1 LPAASNPA
9 ANPNEHWRK
18 PVPLSDADRLTLLAP
33 RPGKLRAVLDTDTY
47 NEIDDQFALV
57 QAVLSPDRIA
67 LEAIYA
73 APFFNDRSSGPG
85 EGMELSY
92 GEILALLERLDV
104 PAEGFVHRGV
114 TDYVGPA
121 KEARPAPAV
130 DDLIARARRGSPD
143 DPLYV
148 IAIGAISNV
157 ASALLKAP
165 DIIDRT
171 IVVWLGGH
179 ALEWPD
185 QKEFNL
191 RQDVGGAQVIFDSGV
206 PLVIVPCMGVVSHL
220 HSTVPEIERH
230 VEPHGEI
237 GKFLAMRFKEYG
249 TDHVGWAKEIWDMAP
264 VAWLL
269 DESWAPSVLL
279 PTPILTDQVT
289 YSIDRS
295 RHVMRYVTHVRR
307 NPIMRDF
314 IAKLERAARS

>member
-1 LPAASNPA
+1 MT
-9 ANPNEHWRK
+9 
-18 PVPLSDADRLTLLAP
+18 LSDADRLKLLAP

-57 QAVLSPDRIA
+57 QAMLSPDRIS

-73 APFFNDRSSGPG
+73 APFYNDNSTGPG
-85 EGMELSY
+85 HGMELSY
-92 GEILALLERLDV
+92 GEILALLERLNV
-104 PAEGFVHRGV
+104 PAEGLVHRGV
-114 TDYVGPA
+114 IDYVGPA
-121 KEARPAPAV
+121 KQPLPAPAV
-130 DDLIARARRGSPD
+130 DDLVARARRGSAD
-143 DPLYV
+143 NPLYV

-171 IVVWLGGH
+171 VVVWLGGH

-191 RQDVGGAQVIFDSGV
+191 KQDVGGAQVLFDSGV
-206 PLVIVPCMGVVSHL
+206 PLVVLPCMGVVSHL
-220 HSTVPEIERH
+220 HSTVPEIERY
-230 VEPHGEI
+230 VEPYGEI
-237 GKFLAMRFKEYG
+237 GKFLAMRFKSYE
-249 TDHVGWAKEIWDMAP
+249 TNHTGWSKEIWDMAP

-269 DESWAPSVLL
+269 DESWAPSILV
-279 PTPILTDQVT
+279 PTPILTDQIT

-295 RHVMRYVTHVRR
+295 RPLMRYVTHVRR

-314 IAKLERAARS
+314 IAKLAGAAA

>member
-1 LPAASNPA
+1 MT
-9 ANPNEHWRK
+9 
-18 PVPLSDADRLTLLAP
+18 LSDADRLKLLAP

-57 QAVLSPDRIA
+57 QAVLSPDRIS

-73 APFFNDRSSGPG
+73 APFHNDNSTGPG
-85 EGMELSY
+85 HGMELSY
-92 GEILALLERLDV
+92 GEILALLERLDMS
-104 PAEGFVHRGV
+104 GDGLVHRGV

-121 KEARPAPAV
+121 KQPLAAPAV
-130 DDLIARARRGSPD
+130 DDLIARARSGSPD

-171 IVVWLGGH
+171 VVVWLGGH

-191 RQDVGGAQVIFDSGV
+191 KQDVGGAQVLFDSGV
-206 PLVIVPCMGVVSHL
+206 PLVILPCMGVVSHL
-220 HSTVPEIERH
+220 HSTVPEIERY

-237 GKFLAMRFKEYG
+237 GKFLAMRFKGIRNGPHGLVKGDLGYG
-249 TDHVGWAKEIWDMAP
+249 ARCVAP
-264 VAWLL
+264 
-269 DESWAPSVLL
+269 
-279 PTPILTDQVT
+279 
-289 YSIDRS
+289 
-295 RHVMRYVTHVRR
+295 
-307 NPIMRDF
+307 
-314 IAKLERAARS
+314 